1 MLLINLSRNLDARSV
16 RWEQAFDVY
25 LFTKR
30 YQESDG
36 YLS

>member
-16 RWEQAFDVY
+16 RWEAFDVY